1 MLKWV
6 RQAER
11 QGLAKRRTVT
21 AVVAG
26 AIVLVVALVLGADW
40 PVALTGSWGV
50 AALVIVLVVWIRI
63 YSMDAEQTKANA
75 RSEDFSRPTSDLVV
89 LIASVSSLGA
99 IAYTLARAG
108 ESHGTT
114 KGLLI
119 ALALSVV
126 SLSWLTVH
134 TLYLVRYGDQYYQD
148 PIGGIEFNDEEP
160 PDYRDF
166 AYLALTIGMTFQ
178 VSDTTLKSKAMRG
191 LAIRHALLSFLF
203 VAVIGSLAINIVG
216 ALLQ

>member
-1 MLKWV
+1 MLSWIT
-6 RQAER
+6 RAER
-11 QGLAKRRTVT
+11 QGLAKRRTIA

-40 PVALTGSWGV
+40 PVALTSAWGV
-50 AALVIVLVVWIRI
+50 AALVIILVVWIRI
-63 YSMDAEQTKANA
+63 YPMNSEQTKANA
-75 RSEDFSRPTSDLVV
+75 RSEDFSRETADLAV
-89 LIASVSSLGA
+89 LIASVASLGA
-99 IAYTLARAG
+99 IAYTVARAG
-108 ESHGTT
+108 NSHGVT

-119 ALALSVV
+119 ALALAVV

-134 TLYLVRYGDQYYQD
+134 TLYLVRYGDQYYSD
-148 PIGGIEFNDEEP
+148 PIGGIEFNDDEP

-178 VSDTTLKSKAMRG
+178 VSDTTLKSKAMRR

-203 VAVIGSLAINIVG
+203 VAVIGALTINTVG

>member
-1 MLKWV
+1 MLKWI

-11 QGLAKRRTVT
+11 QGLAKRRTEM

-26 AIVLVVALVLGADW
+26 AIVLVAALLLGADW

-50 AALVIVLVVWIRI
+50 AALVIVCVVWIRI
-63 YSMDAEQTKANA
+63 YPMDAEQTKANA
-75 RSEDFSRPTSDLVV
+75 RSEDFSRQTADLAV
-89 LIASVSSLGA
+89 LVASVASLGA
-99 IAYTLARAG
+99 IAYTVARAG
-108 ESHGTT
+108 NSHGAT

-119 ALALSVV
+119 ALALAVV
-126 SLSWLTVH
+126 SFSWLTVH
-134 TLYLVRYGDQYYQD
+134 TLYLVRYGDQYYSD
-148 PIGGIEFNDEEP
+148 PIGGIEFNDDES

-178 VSDTTLKSKAMRG
+178 VSDTTLKSKAMRR

-203 VAVIGSLAINIVG
+203 VAVIGALTINTVG